1 MTQKFHNL
9 CRVNSN
15 FLQQQVPDSPH
26 SARHSCLCQCYP
38 LPRIPFSDQPSKS
51 RLFLYIPKHCVWC
64 ILLLSHIYFFIT
76 ECLLDNLIESLL
88 FSLLIDYEQP
98 YKPSIYTLYTQSLE
112 ITTHTQRRMSPFHS
126 ENKQHQIQT
135 PIFPKTNKCNYNNI
149 VEETSCQ
156 ETKKK
161 LHFPFLLNYL
171 DFHLT
176 FYYCRRRVRKIYYFL
191 VT

>member
-1 MTQKFHNL
+1 MSKKYCPGTQQITEIRHIRDSIIRQQAPRTNRSFLKMTQKFHNL

-15 FLQQQVPDSPH
+15 FLQQQVPNSPH

-112 ITTHTQRRMSPFHS
+112 ITTHT
-126 ENKQHQIQT
+126 
-135 PIFPKTNKCNYNNI
+135 
-149 VEETSCQ
+149 
-156 ETKKK
+156 
-161 LHFPFLLNYL
+161 
-171 DFHLT
+171 
-176 FYYCRRRVRKIYYFL
+176 
-191 VT
+191 